1 VSRSQEHPHSQ
12 LTHDTIYNPKVMQ
25 TPEMHRAATKSMA
38 LVEAT
43 SDYFEVL
50 IGKSIQPGKELSKD
64 MEALY
69 RELVGTAPDPTNA
82 EELLN
87 DAYGP
92 LVGEK
97 ASDSAIKLLFRQSS
111 ILLAYLAGSKRPD
124 DAGVAWP
131 LTLPK

>member
-1 VSRSQEHPHSQ
+1 
-12 LTHDTIYNPKVMQ
+12 
-25 TPEMHRAATKSMA
+25 
-38 LVEAT
+38 VEAT

-50 IGKSIQPGKELSKD
+50 IGKRIQPDKELSKE

-69 RELVGTAPDPTNA
+69 HELVGTAPDPTKA

-97 ASDSAIKLLFRQSS
+97 PAIRRSSCCSASQASCWRTLRDQS
-111 ILLAYLAGSKRPD
+111 GQTTQ
-124 DAGVAWP
+124 AWHGP
-131 LTLPK
+131 